1 MKKLMYAP
9 LAIMFMATVLFVSC
23 SKEKEKEIIPPML
36 GYWKC
41 VGIGANVLG
50 TSTNTIGEN
59 VIKYFSIGYAGV
71 GNAGV
76 YARVG
81 VDDVTALA
89 SLTRIDKET
98 WKDFLSAG
106 KYTFD
111 ASAGTITHTATNGS
125 SKTYNYIVS
134 GDGNTLKLIE
144 HTIHASSAVNSA
156 LDILNSLLGTNAT
169 STVGVEYTY
178 EKLSGKEAFEALSS
192 VGK

>member
-1 MKKLMYAP
+1 MKKLRYSLVAMV
-9 LAIMFMATVLFVSC
+9 LAVTVLFVSC
-23 SKEKEKEIIPPML
+23 SKEKEIIPPMS

-50 TSTNTIGEN
+50 TSTNTIGED

-71 GNAGV
+71 GNSGV

-81 VDDVTALA
+81 VDDITALA
-89 SLTRIDKET
+89 SLTHIDKET
-98 WKDFLSAG
+98 WRDFLSAG

-125 SKTYNYIVS
+125 IKTYNYTVS

-144 HTIHASSAVNSA
+144 HTINVPSAVNST
-156 LDILNSLLGTNAT
+156 LDILNSLLGTQAT

-178 EKLSGKEAFEALSS
+178 EKLSGKEAFETLSS